1 MTAVSIGTFE
11 EIVAPL
17 RDAHADEAAGL
28 LERWVREPFAQRSD
42 DLFAMLLLR
51 MDLLDP
57 ADWND
62 LVSEAIS
69 GLMAGPPLAA
79 QKFQQLLR
87 FMDA

>member
-17 RDAHADEAAGL
+17 CDAHAEEAAAL
-28 LERWVREPFAQRSD
+28 LQRWVREPFAQRSD
-42 DLFAMLLLR
+42 DLFAMLRLR
-51 MDLLDP
+51 MDLLEP

-62 LVSEAIS
+62 LVSKAIS

-87 FMDA
+87 FMDD